1 MEITNRSKKLF
12 DSAGVSRRQALKIG
26 ARGIGLG
33 LLGSGIGPLP
43 PLFGLTSE
51 AVAATR
57 GKILVVFEWFGGYD
71 GLSTFVPYSNDELYR
86 RRPTIG
92 VRERDVIK
100 VDQHFGFQKSMV
112 GMRRLWDEG
121 KLAVIHGAGYEQPS
135 FSHFAS
141 SSFWHTGA
149 PNSGEAYGWY
159 GRTADALDPTGTP
172 NFLVNISSTQ
182 TLAVRARDH
191 VPVVF
196 ADPGGFRRDLF
207 HPQQPYAGKLG
218 TGQAPRSDVHK
229 FLLDVNQSA
238 REASALVSQAW
249 ETYRRKRSS
258 DLRLLDLDK
267 VVALI
272 ENDFPARLYY
282 VRLRG
287 SLFDTHVNQESP
299 HNRQVQYCS
308 DAVWGF
314 FEEMK
319 RLGKQDEVAMF
330 IHSEFGRRVPE
341 NTGLGTDH
349 GTANVSFVIGGGA
362 QGGQYGTP
370 PSLTE
375 LVHGDNLQYTTDF
388 RRVYAT
394 LIEEYLGYRKS
405 EKVLGDKFETLG
417 MFA

>member
-1 MEITNRSKKLF
+1 MTNRSKKLC
-12 DSAGVSRRQALKIG
+12 DYAGVSRRQALKIG
-26 ARGIGLG
+26 AQGIGLG
-33 LLGSGIGPLP
+33 VLGGLGPLP
-43 PLFGLTSE
+43 PLFRATSE
-51 AVAATR
+51 ALAATQ

-71 GLSTFVPYSNDELYR
+71 GLSTFVPYGDDALYR
-86 RRPTIG
+86 HRPTIG
-92 VRERDVIK
+92 VREKDVIK
-100 VDQHFGFQKSMV
+100 VDDHFGFQRSMV
-112 GMRRLWDEG
+112 GMHRLWDEG
-121 KLAVIHGAGYEQPS
+121 NLAVVHGAGYDQPS

-172 NFLVNISSTQ
+172 NYLVNISSTQ
-182 TLAVRARDH
+182 SLAVRAREH

-196 ADPGGFRRDLF
+196 EDPRTFSRDLF
-207 HPQQPYAGKLG
+207 HPQRASLGKLE
-218 TGQAPRSDVHK
+218 TGQAARGDVHQ

-238 REASALVSQAW
+238 KEASALVQQAW
-249 ETYRRKRSS
+249 EHYNRGRNT

-282 VRLRG
+282 VRLRN

-314 FEEMK
+314 YEEMK
-319 RLGKQDEVAMF
+319 RLGKQDEVAML

-349 GTANVSFVIGGGA
+349 GTANVSFVIGGGVN
-362 QGGQYGTP
+362 GGQYSTP

-375 LVHGDNLQYTTDF
+375 LVYGDNLQHTTDF
-388 RRVYAT
+388 RSVYAT
-394 LIEEYLGYRKS
+394 LIEEFLGLDESKP
-405 EKVLGDKFETLG
+405 VLGDKFQTLG
-417 MFA
+417 MFT

>member
-1 MEITNRSKKLF
+1 MTDRSKKLC
-12 DSAGVSRRQALKIG
+12 DMSGVSRRQALKIG

-33 LLGSGIGPLP
+33 LLGGLGPLP
-43 PLFGLTSE
+43 PLFGATSR
-51 AVAATR
+51 ALAATQ

-71 GLSTFVPYSNDELYR
+71 GLSTFVPYGDDALYR
-86 RRPTIG
+86 HRPTIG
-92 VRERDVIK
+92 VREADVIK
-100 VDQHFGFQKSMV
+100 VDDHFGFQQSMV
-112 GMRRLWDEG
+112 GMHRLWDEG
-121 KLAVIHGAGYEQPS
+121 NVAVVHGVGYDQPS

-141 SSFWHTGA
+141 RSYWHTGA

-159 GRTADALDPTGTP
+159 GRTADALDPAKSP
-172 NFLVNISSTQ
+172 NYLVNIAATQ

-196 ADPGGFRRDLF
+196 SDPDAFSRDMF
-207 HPQQPYAGKLG
+207 HPQRPYVEKLDI
-218 TGQAPRSDVHK
+218 GQVARGDVHK

-249 ETYRRKRSS
+249 ENYNSTRNT

-282 VRLRG
+282 VQLRN

-319 RLGKQDEVAMF
+319 RLGKEDEVAIL

-341 NTGLGTDH
+341 NTSLGTDH
-349 GTANVSFVIGGGA
+349 GTANVSFVLGGGVT
-362 QGGQYGTP
+362 GGQYSSP

-375 LVHGDNLQYTTDF
+375 LVLGDNLQHTTDF

-394 LIEEYLGYRKS
+394 VIEEFLGYSKP
-405 EKVLGDKFETLG
+405 ENVLGRKFQTLG
-417 MFA
+417 MFT

>member
-1 MEITNRSKKLF
+1 MTNRSKKLCEQ
-12 DSAGVSRRQALKIG
+12 SGVSRRQALKIG
-26 ARGIGLG
+26 AQGIGLG
-33 LLGSGIGPLP
+33 ILGGVSPLP
-43 PLFGLTSE
+43 PMFGAASTAL
-51 AVAATR
+51 AATP

-71 GLSTFVPYSNDELYR
+71 GLSTFVPYGDDALYQQ
-86 RRPTIG
+86 RPNVG
-92 VRERDVIK
+92 VREADVIK
-100 VDQHFGFQKSMV
+100 VDDHFGFQKSMV
-112 GMRRLWDEG
+112 GMHRLWDEG
-121 KLAVIHGAGYEQPS
+121 NAALIHGAGYDQPS

-149 PNSGEAYGWY
+149 PNSGEPYGWY
-159 GRTADALDPTGTP
+159 GRTADALDPKGTP
-172 NFLVNISSTQ
+172 NYLVNISATQ

-196 ADPGGFRRDLF
+196 QDPNGFRRDLF
-207 HPQQPYAGKLG
+207 HPQQAQIERIG
-218 TGQAPRSDVHK
+218 TGQEPRNDTHR

-238 REASALVSQAW
+238 REASALVRQAW
-249 ETYRRKRSS
+249 QNYARTRTP

-282 VRLRG
+282 VRLRN

-299 HNRQVQYCS
+299 FDRQVQYCS

-319 RLGKQDEVAMF
+319 RLGKQDEVAIL

-341 NTGLGTDH
+341 NTSLGTDH
-349 GTANVSFVIGGGA
+349 GTANVSFVLGGGVK
-362 QGGQYGTP
+362 GGQYGTP
-370 PSLTE
+370 PSLTD
-375 LVHGDNLQYTTDF
+375 LILGGNLQHTTDF

-394 LIEEYLGYRKS
+394 LIEEFLGHSKS
-405 EKVLGDKFETLG
+405 EDVLGGKFETLD
-417 MFA
+417 MFT

>member
-1 MEITNRSKKLF
+1 MAMSRRGQRLC
-12 DSAGVSRRQALKIG
+12 DQAGVSRRQAIKIG
-26 ARGIGLG
+26 AQGIGLG
-33 LLGSGIGPLP
+33 ILGGISPLP
-43 PLFGLTSE
+43 PMFGVTTE
-51 AVAATR
+51 ALAATP

-71 GLSTFVPYSNDELYR
+71 GLSTFVPYGDDALYR
-86 RRPTIG
+86 HRPNVG

-100 VDQHFGFQKSMV
+100 VDEHFGFQKSMV
-112 GMRRLWDEG
+112 GMHRLWEEG
-121 KLAVIHGAGYEQPS
+121 NAAVIHGAGYDQPS

-141 SSFWHTGA
+141 SSYWHTGA
-149 PNSGEAYGWY
+149 PNSGEPYGWY
-159 GRTADALDPTGTP
+159 GRTADALDPDGAP
-172 NFLVNISSTQ
+172 NYLVNISATQ

-196 ADPGGFRRDLF
+196 QDPNGFRRDLF
-207 HPQQPYAGKLG
+207 HSQLPQVGLLG
-218 TGQAPRSDVHK
+218 TGQAARNDTHK

-238 REASALVSQAW
+238 REASALVRQAW
-249 ETYRRKRSS
+249 QNYSRTRTP

-282 VRLRG
+282 VRLRN

-319 RLGKQDEVAMF
+319 RIGKQDEVAIL

-341 NTGLGTDH
+341 NTSLGTDH
-349 GTANVSFVIGGGA
+349 GTANVAFVLGGGVT
-362 QGGQYGTP
+362 GGQYSTP

-375 LVHGDNLQYTTDF
+375 LVLGDNLQHTTDF

-394 LIEEYLGYRKS
+394 LIEEFLGYRKS
-405 EKVLGDKFETLG
+405 ETVLGEKFKTLG
-417 MFA
+417 MFT

>member
-1 MEITNRSKKLF
+1 MTMTERSKKLC
-12 DSAGVSRRQALKIG
+12 DKSGVSRRQALKIG

-33 LLGSGIGPLP
+33 LLGGVSPLP
-43 PLFGLTSE
+43 PLFGATSE
-51 AVAATR
+51 ALAATP

-71 GLSTFVPYSNDELYR
+71 GLSTFVPYGNDALYR
-86 RRPTIG
+86 HRPTIG
-92 VRERDVIK
+92 VREKDVIK
-100 VDQHFGFQKSMV
+100 VDDHFGFQRSMV
-112 GMRRLWDEG
+112 GMHRLWEEG
-121 KLAVIHGAGYEQPS
+121 NLAVVHGAGYDQPS
-135 FSHFAS
+135 FSHFSSAS
-141 SSFWHTGA
+141 YWHTGA
-149 PNSGEAYGWY
+149 PNSGEQYGWY
-159 GRTADALDPTGTP
+159 GRTADALDPNGTP
-172 NFLVNISSTQ
+172 NYLVNIAGAQ

-196 ADPGGFRRDLF
+196 DDPNAFRRDMF
-207 HPQQPYAGKLG
+207 HREQPHIDQLG
-218 TGQAPRSDVHK
+218 TGQAARSDAHQ

-238 REASALVSQAW
+238 REASALVRQAW
-249 ETYRRKRSS
+249 ENYRGTRGA

-282 VRLRG
+282 VRLRN

-299 HNRQVQYCS
+299 HDRQVQYCS

-319 RLGKQDEVAMF
+319 RLGKQDEVA
-330 IHSEFGRRVPE
+330 ILVHSEFGRRVPE

-349 GTANVSFVIGGGA
+349 GTANVSFVMGGGVT
-362 QGGQYGTP
+362 GGQYSTP

-375 LVHGDNLQYTTDF
+375 LVHGDNLQHTTDF

-394 LIEEYLGYRKS
+394 LIEEYLGYSKS
-405 EKVLGDKFETLG
+405 ETVLGSKFQTLG
-417 MFA
+417 MFT

>member
-1 MEITNRSKKLF
+1 MTMTDRSKKLCQMC
-12 DSAGVSRRQALKIG
+12 GVSRRQALKIG
-26 ARGIGLG
+26 AQGIGLG
-33 LLGSGIGPLP
+33 LLGGLTPLP
-43 PLFGLTSE
+43 RVFGETST
-51 AVAATR
+51 ALAATE

-71 GLSTFVPYSNDELYR
+71 GLSTFVPYGDDVLYR
-86 RRPTIG
+86 QRPTIG
-92 VRERDVIK
+92 VRENDVIK
-100 VDQHFGFQKSMV
+100 VDDQFGFQRSMV
-112 GMRRLWDEG
+112 GMHRLWDEG
-121 KLAVIHGAGYEQPS
+121 NVAVIHGAGYDQPS
-135 FSHFAS
+135 FSHFSSAS
-141 SSFWHTGA
+141 YWHTGA
-149 PNSGEAYGWY
+149 PNSGEQYGWY
-159 GRTADALDPTGTP
+159 GRAADALDPSGSP
-172 NFLVNISSTQ
+172 NYLVNIASTQ
-182 TLAVRARDH
+182 TLAVRAHSH

-196 ADPGGFRRDLF
+196 DDPGSFSRDMF
-207 HPQQPYAGKLG
+207 HPEQTYIARLGK
-218 TGQAPRSDVHK
+218 GQDPRGDVHK

-238 REASALVSQAW
+238 REASALISQAW
-249 ETYRRKRSS
+249 DNYNATRNP

-282 VRLRG
+282 VRLRN

-319 RLGKQDEVAMF
+319 RLGKQDEVAML

-341 NTGLGTDH
+341 NTNLGTDH
-349 GTANVSFVIGGGA
+349 GAANVAFVIGGGVS
-362 QGGQYGTP
+362 GGQYSTP
-370 PSLTE
+370 VSLTE

-394 LIEEYLGYRKS
+394 LIEEYLGYSRS
-405 EKVLGDKFETLG
+405 EDVLGRKFETLG